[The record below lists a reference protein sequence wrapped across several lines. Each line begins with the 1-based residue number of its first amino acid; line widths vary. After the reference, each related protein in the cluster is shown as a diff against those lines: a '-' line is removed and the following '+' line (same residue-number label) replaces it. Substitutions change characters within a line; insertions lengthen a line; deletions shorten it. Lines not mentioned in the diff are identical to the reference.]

1 MKNILVTTT
10 TLLLLGSTAF
20 GSDLV
25 VKKQGKAAGKGTVMK
40 QSKVPQFPLVQN
52 GKRVSNI
59 PKLDI
64 GAEPEIKAGDIKPVA
79 LPERKVLTVPKIAER
94 PSPQEIFI
102 DKLVMKP
109 IQPAADAKV
118 IVATGEKKSFV
129 PDVPQLM
136 PVGNPV
142 VMEPKPA
149 LQKLEEM
156 SPPDMKKLQAL
167 IFLES
172 QKNYPMALALFSE
185 LLDEA
190 PAEDKTETHYQIA
203 LTAKGLKLYS
213 DYKHFM
219 GLVLK
224 DPNKVWQKK
233 AAISLYKN
241 AESGDKALV
250 AVLDPKLD
258 ELKIVPENADQY
270 QLNRAKYYLEK
281 NDLTRALENAE
292 EILLDSPL
300 YVDAIYLKS
309 LILYKGGQLQE
320 AIGIQQTVVN
330 ELDRTSKNEELKS
343 IAALTL
349 ARLHFQAGQYKEAF
363 DMYLKV
369 DKKHPEW
376 MQAMIERA
384 WAQILAEDYE
394 GAAGNMFSL
403 HSDFFKKA
411 FAPESYVVRTVG
423 YLNLCQYGDGAKT
436 VHDMKKR
443 YTPVAAQLVSYRKGI
458 KSNTS
463 YYDTVKTWAKN
474 PDIQLVDGLPRE
486 FIATMTKH
494 PSFINEQEMINGIED
509 QVSRYNR
516 ISLDLIKQER
526 TAMTAQ
532 NDARAKLLDLKSK
545 IEKSSGSTQEGYKED
560 YAFQEKRM
568 MSFKI
573 QHYIAK
579 KARNGIKALRTAGV
593 ERLEKEKTFYRDRA
607 ALAIKTRFEQMLLTL
622 SNTLDQSEVL
632 SYELYSGAGE
642 HLRYQMAGGDI
653 NTKDR
658 EQLKVDKKEAVNWE
672 FKGEIWED
680 EIGHFRSGLKNVC
693 PKDDQLSQ
701 LDAR

>member
-1 MKNILVTTT
+1 MKNKIILST
-10 TLLLLGSTAF
+10 TLLIFASSAMAA
-20 GSDLV
+20 DVV
-25 VKKQGKAAGKGTVMK
+25 VKKQGKSAGQGTVMK
-40 QSKVPQFPLVQN
+40 ESKVPQFPLVQN
-52 GKRVSNI
+52 GQRVSKI

-64 GAEPEIKAGDIKPVA
+64 GAEPEIKAGDIKTVK
-79 LPERKVLTVPKIAER
+79 LPDTKTLVIPKIAER
-94 PSPQEIFI
+94 QSPQEIFI
-102 DKLVMKP
+102 DKLVLTP
-109 IQPAADAKV
+109 VTPAADAKV
-118 IVATGEKKSFV
+118 LIQTAEQKAFV
-129 PDVPQLM
+129 PDVPQLN
-136 PVGNPV
+136 PIGNPV
-142 VMEPKPA
+142 VMDPTPSV
-149 LQKLEEM
+149 QKLEEL
-156 SPPDMKKLQAL
+156 SPQDMKKLQAL

-190 PAEDKTETHYQIA
+190 PEADKTELHYQIA
-203 LTAKGLKLYS
+203 LTAKGLRLYS
-213 DYKHFM
+213 DYKHYM

-224 DPNKVWQKK
+224 DSDKTWQKK
-233 AAISLYKN
+233 AAFSLYKN

-250 AVLDPKLD
+250 AYLDPIL
-258 ELKIVPENADQY
+258 ENLKISVENADQY
-270 QLNRAKYYLEK
+270 QLNRSKYYLDK
-281 NDLTRALENAE
+281 NDLTKAFEGVE

-300 YVDAIYLKS
+300 YIDALYLKS

-320 AIGIQQTVVN
+320 AIGIQQAVIT
-330 ELDRTSKNEELKS
+330 ELDANKKNEELKS
-343 IAALTL
+343 VAALTL

-376 MQAMIERA
+376 IQAMIERA

-403 HSDFFKKA
+403 HTDFFKKT
-411 FAPESYVVRTVG
+411 FSPESYVVRTVG

-443 YTPVAAQLVSYRKGI
+443 YTPVAKQLVEYRRGI
-458 KSNTS
+458 KNNTS

-494 PSFINEQEMINGIED
+494 PSFINEQEMINAIED

-516 ISLDLIKQER
+516 ISLDLIKQESK
-526 TAMTAQ
+526 ALKVQ
-532 NDARAKLLDLKSK
+532 NEARAQLIDIKKKFEGASESK
-545 IEKSSGSTQEGYKED
+545 MASLKED

-568 MSFKI
+568 MAFKI

-579 KARNGIKALRTAGV
+579 KARNGIKVLRTAGLD
-593 ERLEKEKTFYRDRA
+593 RLEKEKTVYRDRA
-607 ALAIKTRFEQMLLTL
+607 AVAIKTRFEQMLMTL
-622 SNTLDQSEVL
+622 SNTLDQSDVL

-693 PKDDQLSQ
+693 PKDEQLSQ
-701 LDAR
+701 FDAR